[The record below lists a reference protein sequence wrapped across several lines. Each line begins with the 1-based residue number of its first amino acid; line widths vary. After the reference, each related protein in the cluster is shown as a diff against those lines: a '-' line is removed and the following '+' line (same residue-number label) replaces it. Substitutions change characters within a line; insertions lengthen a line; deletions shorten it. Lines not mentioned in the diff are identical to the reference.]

1 MAKING
7 TDILVSTA
15 DGVIGGATSHTLN
28 INADLPDATT
38 KGSAGWAENI
48 HGLRD
53 WSVDIDA
60 LVDPDNPVDGPDIA
74 TLILNRTEVTLTM
87 ALAGGHTY
95 TGTAKVATYSETP
108 DMEQPV
114 AFSVSLTGN
123 GELTLAL
130 T

>member
-15 DGVIGGATSHTLN
+15 AGVIGGATSHTLN
-28 INADLPDATT
+28 INTDLPDATT
-38 KGSAGWAENI
+38 KDSAGWAENI

-60 LVDPDNPVDGPDIA
+60 LVDPDNPVDGPDVAQLSIS
-74 TLILNRTEVTLTM
+74 RTEVTLTM

-95 TGTAKVATYSETP
+95 TGTAKVASYSEVP
-108 DMEQPV
+108 DAEQPV
-114 AFSVSLTGN
+114 AFSCSFTGN
-123 GELTLAL
+123 GPLELAL

>member
-7 TDILVSTA
+7 TDILVSTET
-15 DGVIGGATSHTLN
+15 GVIGGATSHTLN
-28 INADLPDATT
+28 INADLPEATT
-38 KGSAGWAENI
+38 KDSAGWAEDI

-53 WSVDIDA
+53 WSVDVDA

-74 TLILNRTEVTLTM
+74 QLIINRTEVTLTM

-95 TGTAKVATYSETP
+95 TGTAKVASYSETP

-114 AFSVSLTGN
+114 AFSCSFTGN
-123 GELTLAL
+123 GPLELAHT
-130 T
+130 